1 MDMEVSINGEVPP
14 DGWFILENRIKFD
27 DLGGTSI
34 LGNLHIVG
42 VDTLLLRSGYN
53 SWIT

>member
-1 MDMEVSINGEVPP
+1 MGRCPP
-14 DGWFILENRIKFD
+14 DGWFILENRIKID
-27 DLGGTSI
+27 DLGGTPI
-34 LGNLHIVG
+34 LGNLHIVE